1 MTQDI
6 LDTGKEIFESLER
19 LRGKRD
25 DERMKLANLLEL
37 IGHIVKDTVDK
48 LRLGQLPSGK
58 GLQLEMLSEELY
70 FSLAFSLGEI
80 KAKTLANKLRNGYWA
95 GQPNTAVANQHSPGD
110 LSQLDAAAGYFLV
123 TSRQLRADQASDTFK
138 VSDAYRRTNF

>member
-1 MTQDI
+1 MTQNI
-6 LDTGKEIFESLER
+6 LDTGKEIFESVEK
-19 LRGKRD
+19 LRINRV

-70 FSLAFSLGEI
+70 FRLAFCLGEI
-80 KAKTLANKLRNGYWA
+80 KAKTLADKLRNGHWA
-95 GQPNTAVANQHSPGD
+95 GLPHTAVAYQHSLDD
-110 LSQLDAAAGYFLV
+110 LSKLEAAAGYFLV
-123 TSRQLRADQASDTFK
+123 TSHLLRADF
-138 VSDAYRRTNF
+138 R

>member
-6 LDTGKEIFESLER
+6 FDTGKEIFESLER
-19 LRGKRD
+19 LRGKRE

-70 FSLAFSLGEI
+70 FRLAFSLGEI
-80 KAKTLANKLRNGYWA
+80 KAKTLAEPIFCTEKIITVTNGKGSLVSLSKTFPLIDPPLDCA
-95 GQPNTAVANQHSPGD
+95 KMPVAEMNNSAR
-110 LSQLDAAAGYFLV
+110 S
-123 TSRQLRADQASDTFK
+123 T
-138 VSDAYRRTNF
+138 

>member
-19 LRGKRD
+19 LRGKRE

-70 FSLAFSLGEI
+70 FRLAFSLGEI
-80 KAKTLANKLRNGYWA
+80 KAKTLADKLRNGHWA
-95 GQPNTAVANQHSPGD
+95 GLPHTAVAHQHSRGD
-110 LSQLDAAAGYFLV
+110 FSKLEAAAGYFLV
-123 TSRQLRADQASDTFK
+123 TSRQLWADF
-138 VSDAYRRTNF
+138 R